1 MTANQEILSREL
13 RQRGLTASS
22 ELTQACRISQP
33 TVSRTI
39 HSLGS
44 AVFRTGSGPSTRYGL
59 YREVRSLGRQ
69 WPLYVVDSEGEPH
82 HGGALT
88 SLHERYFHVSANEPL
103 FPLLAGEFASGLFRD
118 LPWFLQDLRP
128 QGFMG
133 RAFARA
139 HHVELSAPQDP
150 RRWMADDI
158 LGGLL
163 CHGLD
168 NIGNIIV
175 GDRSLN
181 QFMSERA
188 SGISPIPNGRKLTHY
203 DALANRTMAGEPC
216 GSSAAGEQPKFCAC
230 IEDDNGVMRRVIV
243 KFSPPGN
250 SPAGV
255 RWADLLCSEQT
266 ALSILAQNGM
276 SAAEACLLQGEDRTF
291 LESIRF
297 DCLGAHGRIGLVSL
311 AAVDAACFGEEQTPW
326 YNCADRLEQSE
337 KLDKNEAATL
347 RAYYWYGQLIANS
360 DMHYGNA
367 SLFWDN
373 AGFRTA
379 PCYDMLPMAYSPRE
393 GGEIVDPEFRPVPAP
408 PQYREEWRR
417 AGQWAC
423 NFWAAMADD
432 ARVSPGFRGICGA
445 NLRAVKDVLGI

>member
-1 MTANQEILSREL
+1 MRANEQILSQEL
-13 RQRGLTASS
+13 RQRGLAASS

-39 HSLGS
+39 HSFGS
-44 AVFRTGSGPSTRYGL
+44 AVFRTGAGPSTRYGL
-59 YREVRSLGRQ
+59 YRGVRSHGRQ

-88 SLHERYFHVSANEPL
+88 SMHERYFHISANEPL
-103 FPLLAGEFASGLFRD
+103 HPLLAGEFASGLFRD

-128 QGFMG
+128 QGFLG
-133 RAFARA
+133 RAFART
-139 HHVELSAPQDP
+139 HHLELSAPQDP
-150 RRWMADDI
+150 RLWMADDI
-158 LGGLL
+158 LSGLL
-163 CHGLD
+163 VNGHD
-168 NIGNIIV
+168 NSGNIIV
-175 GDRSLN
+175 GDKSLN
-181 QFMSERA
+181 LFMSERA
-188 SGISPIPNGRKLTHY
+188 SGITPIPASQKLQHY
-203 DALANRTMAGEPC
+203 DPLANRTIAGEPC
-216 GSSAAGEQPKFCAC
+216 GSTAAGEQPKFCAC
-230 IEDDNGVMRRVIV
+230 IEDDNGAMRRVIV
-243 KFSPPGN
+243 KFSPPRN

-276 SAAEACLLQGEDRTF
+276 PAAEARLLQGENRTYF
-291 LESIRF
+291 ESTRF
-297 DCLGAHGRIGLVSL
+297 DRLGAHGRRGMVSL
-311 AAVDAACFGEEQTPW
+311 AAVDAAYFGEEQTPW
-326 YNCADRLEQSE
+326 YNCAERLEQFG
-337 KLDKNEAATL
+337 KLGENEAATL

-393 GGEIVDPEFRPVPAP
+393 GGEIVNPEFRPVPAP
-408 PQYREEWRR
+408 PQYREEWQR

-423 NFWAAMADD
+423 DFWAAMADD
-432 ARVSPGFRGICGA
+432 ARVSPEFRGISGA
-445 NLRAVKDVLGI
+445 NLRAVKDVLRN